1 LVSETVDLQALSDL
15 ATPWFLRVAVTLRLP
30 ELINDGVDDVER
42 LADKTGATR
51 DGVWAVLTHL
61 SERGVFVRV
70 EPGRFRMNEPARAL
84 LDTGQRLWLDLNGI
98 GGRFAGA
105 WAGLVDLVGT
115 GRPAY
120 ERLFGRTFWDD
131 LTEHRHL
138 GKSFDALMSAEH
150 GDPDRIA
157 PLEGGWA
164 AVRAVVDVGGG
175 LGHMLANLLAAN
187 PHLQG
192 TLVDLPATAER
203 ARAALAAGG
212 VADRVTIVGQSFFER
227 LPPGGDVY
235 LLRSVLNDWP
245 DEEAQRILARC
256 AEAAGPGR
264 RILVAGGVRPD
275 DAPPRIEIDK
285 LVTGGRDRPLR
296 EFRTMAEAVGVDIAA
311 THVGAVECI
320 VRRPRRER

>member
-1 LVSETVDLQALSDL
+1 LVGEAVDLEALSDL
-15 ATPWFLRVAVTLRLP
+15 ATPWFLRVAVTLHLP
-30 ELINDGVDDVER
+30 ELINDGVDDVEC
-42 LADKTGATR
+42 LADRTGATT

-61 SERGVFVRV
+61 SERGVFARV
-70 EPGRFRMNEPARAL
+70 EPGRFAMNEPARAL
-84 LDTGQRLWLDLNGI
+84 LDTGQRRWLDLDGI

-105 WAGLVDLVGT
+105 WAGLVDLVRT
-115 GRPAY
+115 GRPGY

-138 GKSFDALMSAEH
+138 GESFDALMSAGH
-150 GDPDRIA
+150 GDPDHVP
-157 PLEGGWA
+157 PLAGGWT

-175 LGHMLANLLAAN
+175 LGHVLANLLAAH
-187 PHLQG
+187 PHLRG

-203 ARAALAAGG
+203 ARATLNAGG

-256 AEAAGPGR
+256 AEAAGPGG
-264 RILVAGGVRPD
+264 RILVAGGIRPD

-296 EFRTMAEAVGVDIAA
+296 EFRAMAEAVGADIAA

-320 VRRPRRER
+320 VGPHRRDR

>member
-1 LVSETVDLQALSDL
+1 VSETVDLQALSDL

-30 ELINDGVDDVER
+30 ELINDGIDDVER
-42 LADKTGATR
+42 LADKTGATA
-51 DGVWAVLTHL
+51 DGVWAVLVHL
-61 SERGVFVRV
+61 SEHGVFAQV
-70 EPGRFRMNEPARAL
+70 EPGRYMMNEPARAL

-105 WAGLVDLVGT
+105 WAGLVDLVRT
-115 GRPAY
+115 GRPGY
-120 ERLFGRTFWDD
+120 ERLFGRNFWDD

-138 GKSFDALMSAEH
+138 GKSFDALMGAGH
-150 GDPDRIA
+150 GDPDRIP
-157 PLEGGWA
+157 PLVGGWT

-175 LGHMLANLLAAN
+175 LGHVLANLLAAN
-187 PHLQG
+187 SHLLG

-203 ARAALAAGG
+203 ARAALDAGG

-285 LVTGGRDRPLR
+285 LVTGGRDRPLH
-296 EFRTMAEAVGVDIAA
+296 EFRMMAEAVGVDVAVA
-311 THVGAVECI
+311 HVGTVECV
-320 VRRPRRER
+320 VRDPQPAV

>member
-1 LVSETVDLQALSDL
+1 MSDAVDLQSLSDL
-15 ATPWFLRVAVTLRLP
+15 ATPWFIRVAVTLRLP

-42 LADKTGATR
+42 LADKAGATA

-61 SERGVFVRV
+61 SERGVFAQA
-70 EPGRFRMNEPARAL
+70 EPGRFAMNEPARAL

-105 WAGLVDLVGT
+105 WAGLEDLVRT
-115 GRPAY
+115 GRPGY
-120 ERLFGRTFWDD
+120 ERLFGRNFWDD
-131 LTEHRHL
+131 VTEHPHL
-138 GKSFDALMSAEH
+138 GTSFDALMSAGH
-150 GDPDRIA
+150 GDPGRVP

-175 LGHMLANLLAAN
+175 LGHVLANLLTAN
-187 PHLQG
+187 PRLRG

-203 ARAALAAGG
+203 AHAALTAGG

-235 LLRSVLNDWP
+235 LLRGVLNDWP

-256 AEAAGPGR
+256 AEAAGASG

-275 DAPPRIEIDK
+275 GSPPRIEVDK

-296 EFRTMAEAVGVDIAA
+296 EFRTMANAVGADVAA
-311 THVGAVECI
+311 THAGAVECI
-320 VRRPRRER
+320 VRDPRPAM